1 MIKIEKT
8 MKIEDEDGNIMTFKS
23 WKHLAQ
29 VLMKHKGWKAN
40 RGDVQDDG
48 D

>member
-1 MIKIEKT
+1 

-40 RGDVQDDG
+40 TLEVKDENN
-48 D
+48 